1 MSFDPRRLIFLI
13 GPPRGGTTLLS
24 RMLHAHPQIYA
35 GPEPHLI
42 TPLVH
47 LGYFGRVQKA
57 PYDPVQTAR
66 AHRAL
71 VASLP
76 GGEQDYL
83 DAMRAMPDTLY
94 GRLLQNSGRTFL
106 VDKTPA
112 YALVL
117 PTLLRLYP
125 RARYLVL
132 TRHPFAVWCSYARTF
147 FDDDWAFAHAHN
159 PVIERYVPAIANLL
173 RAPPPSTDIH
183 ALTYEA
189 LLADPSSELRR
200 ICDWL
205 GLDHPPTMQRYGESS
220 PPPAGLGDPSTVR
233 REVEPIPTHAT
244 AWAETLRDRP
254 ARRAMLERMVRHLDE
269 EDLRAWGTPRDQLW
283 APLKTQPSRPP
294 RPSID
299 RHLIER
305 KALLMLRRRLRGSR
319 AARALDR
326 ARFAIDVLLRDNG
339 GP

>member
-1 MSFDPRRLIFLI
+1 MSLDPRRLIFLI

-71 VASLP
+71 IASLP
-76 GGEQDYL
+76 AGEQDYL

-94 GRLLQNSGRTFL
+94 GRLLQSSGRAYL

-132 TRHPFAVWCSYARTF
+132 TRHPFAVWCSYAKTF

-159 PVIERYVPAIANLL
+159 PVLERYVPMIASLL
-173 RAPPPSTDIH
+173 RTPPPGTDIH
-183 ALTYEA
+183 ALTFEA
-189 LLADPSSELRR
+189 LLADPGSELRR

-205 GLDHPPTMQRYGESS
+205 GLPPSPDMQRYGASA
-220 PPPAGLGDPSTVR
+220 PPPPGLGDPATIH
-233 REVEPIPTHAT
+233 REIEPEPSHAT
-244 AWAETLRDRP
+244 AWAAPLRGRP
-254 ARRAMLERMVRHLDE
+254 ERRAMLARMVRHLDD
-269 EDLRAWGTPRDQLW
+269 EDLHAWGTPREELW
-283 APLKTQPSRPP
+283 APLSGPHDPP
-294 RPSID
+294 RRRLD
-299 RHLIER
+299 RYLLER
-305 KALLMLRRRLRGSR
+305 KALLILRRRLRGSR

-326 ARFAIDVLLRDNG
+326 ARFAIDVLLRDDG
-339 GP
+339 HS